1 MMKNVAT
8 WVWVGVVLLL
18 PVELA
23 LSADPTGTVK
33 AEKAVKVT
41 LTKVV
46 LNLTLDEA
54 LRYVEKASGVKVTAD
69 WAVLRVCGVKADKA
83 VSIKADKATISQLLD
98 LILARAS
105 AKVQPLA
112 WYIQDNAI
120 QVTSQVHAMHRSI
133 APTTR
138 LTPGAVAARGSKPA
152 AAGLTSSSR
161 GLDME
166 EIPLSDVIQY
176 VRDRSGV
183 SMYVNWRALALSG
196 VEKST
201 PVTLKLRNITLARTL
216 DVLCDDLSG
225 GKGML
230 ESIYWVLDRGVLTI
244 TTGSALDTELTT
256 RVIDVGDLLVVVPN
270 FRAPRMDLSPEDQQR
285 RQGGLT
291 GSSTGGGG
299 GDGGFFDDEGG
310 RGGGRGGRDDGS
322 SEEER
327 PESRERLRK
336 TLVEIVKQSIGE
348 EMWQPTGKGSI
359 KMLGSKMII
368 SQTKLG
374 FRLLQKSGALR

>member
-1 MMKNVAT
+1 MMMKKAAT
-8 WVWVGVVLLL
+8 WVCVGVVLFL

-23 LSADPTGTVK
+23 FSASPTGTVK

-41 LTKVV
+41 RTKIV
-46 LNLTLDEA
+46 LNLTLDKA
-54 LRYVEKASGVKVTAD
+54 LQYVQKASGVKVTAD

-83 VSIKADKATISQLLD
+83 VSIKADKATIGQMLD

-112 WYIQDNAI
+112 WYIEDNGI
-120 QVTSQVHAMHRSI
+120 RVTSQVHALHRSV

-138 LTPGAVAARGSKPA
+138 LKSGAAARVARPA
-152 AAGLTSSSR
+152 LTSSSR

-176 VRDRSGV
+176 IRDRAGCSI
-183 SMYVNWRALALSG
+183 YTNWRALALSG
-196 VEKST
+196 VDKST
-201 PVTLKLRNITLARTL
+201 PVTLKLRNVTLARTL

-230 ESIYWVLDRGVLTI
+230 ESVYWILDRGVLTI
-244 TTGSALDTELTT
+244 TTGSALDTQLAT
-256 RVIDVGDLLVVVPN
+256 RVLDVGDLLVVVPN
-270 FRAPRMDLSPEDQQR
+270 FRSPRMDLNPEDQQR
-285 RQGGLT
+285 RQGQGGF
-291 GSSTGGGG
+291 GSGAGGGGG

-310 RGGGRGGRDDGS
+310 GGGRDQDRNI
-322 SEEER
+322 EEER
-327 PESRERLRK
+327 PESRERIRK

>member
-1 MMKNVAT
+1 MMKNVAIWT
-8 WVWVGVVLLL
+8 CMAALLLL
-18 PVELA
+18 PAELA
-23 LSADPTGTVK
+23 LSASPTGTVK
-33 AEKAVKVT
+33 AEKAVKVA

-46 LNLTLDEA
+46 VNMALDKA
-54 LRYVEKASGVKVTAD
+54 LLYVQNVSGVKVTAD
-69 WAVLRVCGVKADKA
+69 WAVLRVCGVKADKT
-83 VSIKADKATISQLLD
+83 VSIKADKATVGQVLD

-112 WYIQDNAI
+112 WYIQDNGI
-120 QVTSQVHAMHRSI
+120 HVTSQVHALHRSVGSS
-133 APTTR
+133 APLATG
-138 LTPGAVAARGSKPA
+138 GATGSSARKRST
-152 AAGLTSSSR
+152 GLTSSAS

-166 EIPLSDVIQY
+166 EIPLEDVVGY
-176 VRDRSGV
+176 VRDRARISI
-183 SMYVNWRALALSG
+183 YVNWRALALSG

-270 FRAPRMDLSPEDQQR
+270 FRAPRMDMDRENERR
-285 RQGGLT
+285 RQGGSRT
-291 GSSTGGGG
+291 GSGGGG
-299 GDGGFFDDEGG
+299 GDAGGFFDDGG
-310 RGGGRGGRDDGS
+310 GGGGGRGRDDDT
-322 SEEER
+322 SEVER
-327 PESRERLRK
+327 PESREQLRK

-374 FRLLQKSGALR
+374 FRLMQKSGAMR